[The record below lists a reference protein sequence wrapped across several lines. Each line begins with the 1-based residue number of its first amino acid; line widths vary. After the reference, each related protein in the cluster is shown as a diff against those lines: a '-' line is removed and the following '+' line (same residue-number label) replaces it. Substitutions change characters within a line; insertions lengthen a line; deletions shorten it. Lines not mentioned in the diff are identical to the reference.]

1 MKHLKD
7 NNTTYWKHLGFALML
22 SLKLLI
28 LSMVGV
34 IHAIIPFIFQRYVS
48 SGVKDIDRVFEEH
61 VGNYGGTK

>member
-1 MKHLKD
+1 
-7 NNTTYWKHLGFALML
+7 ML

-48 SGVKDIDRVFEEH
+48 SGVRDIDRLFDEH
-61 VGNYGGTK
+61 IGNPGGTD